1 MVRTAVVVALA
12 LTCWQSAATQTR
24 GTLHATATVIDTRVS
39 SAALAAVTAFVRT
52 ADFRTPRPTADSI
65 ALIRV
70 ERRAQVRRVVVT
82 IDYSRN

>member
-1 MVRTAVVVALA
+1 MAALA

-39 SAALAAVTAFVRT
+39 SAALAAVNAVVRT
-52 ADFRTPRPTADSI
+52 ADSRTPRPTADSL

-70 ERRAQVRRVVVT
+70 ERRDPARRRVVVT

>member
-1 MVRTAVVVALA
+1 MVALA

-24 GTLHATATVIDTRVS
+24 GTLHATATVVDTRVS
-39 SAALAAVTAFVRT
+39 SAALAAVNAFVRS
-52 ADFRTPRPTADSI
+52 RGSGPTAESI

-70 ERRAQVRRVVVT
+70 ERRDPARRRVVVT